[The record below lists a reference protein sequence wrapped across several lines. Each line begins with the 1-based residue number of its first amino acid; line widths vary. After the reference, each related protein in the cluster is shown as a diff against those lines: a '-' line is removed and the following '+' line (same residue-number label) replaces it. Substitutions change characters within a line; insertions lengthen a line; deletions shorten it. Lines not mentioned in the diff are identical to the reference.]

1 MTGEI
6 APRPSQLIP
15 RDRKYRLEVTGSHAQ
30 DSCHL
35 SARQGQLEVALHPYL
50 TAILHSSQSFFKHT
64 GYCMLNKR
72 KLLVISRPGLSLY

>member
-15 RDRKYRLEVTGSHAQ
+15 RDRKYCLEVTGSHAQ

-35 SARQGQLEVALHPYL
+35 SGRQGQLEVALHP
-50 TAILHSSQSFFKHT
+50 
-64 GYCMLNKR
+64 
-72 KLLVISRPGLSLY
+72 